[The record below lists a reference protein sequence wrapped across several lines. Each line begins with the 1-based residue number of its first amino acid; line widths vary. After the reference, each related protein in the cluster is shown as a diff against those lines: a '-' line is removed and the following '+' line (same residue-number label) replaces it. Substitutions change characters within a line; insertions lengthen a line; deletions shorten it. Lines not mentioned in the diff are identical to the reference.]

1 MLGSLI
7 KRKLDA
13 DKMAN
18 VFVNAFNEV
27 IESGFDEVAEMINE
41 DPAFIDCPQINKN
54 YEDAFLMI
62 VLAGN
67 LRFFEDHFSKQEEIE
82 IKQLI
87 EHKFAAI
94 YDMNAGDFDA
104 ILSEYDSFISRVNHP
119 SKNTLYGMSKAVFHK
134 FKLNN
139 FQEEYFKNLN
149 TPNPLFLKRMDDII
163 TNFLWDWEQFFKKHK
178 LNIA

>member
-1 MLGSLI
+1 MLSSII

-27 IESGFDEVAEMINE
+27 IEVGFQEVAEMINE
-41 DPAFIDCPQINKN
+41 DQAFIHSPEIDKN

-67 LRFFEDHFSKQEEIE
+67 IRFLESHFSKQEEEE
-82 IKQLI
+82 ITNLVKK
-87 EHKFAAI
+87 KFAEI
-94 YDMNAGDFDA
+94 YNLSFAEFEA

-134 FKLNN
+134 FNLNN
-139 FQEEYFKNLN
+139 FQEDYFKTLN
-149 TPNPLFLKRMDDII
+149 TPNPLFLKRMDEIV
-163 TNFLWDWEQFFKKHK
+163 TNFIWDWDQFFKKHK